1 MTVNSV
7 TGCKEVANLLH
18 KCGHGIS
25 YADIR
30 HLNKSWATRSNNKY
44 QIHNNQILPS
54 TFSSGRSSHVVID
67 NFDRKQHTIARSK
80 TKHYTNGVA
89 FQQRTSNPT
98 ELIWTQNIEKA

>member
-30 HLNKSWATRSNNKY
+30 HLNKSWANEVTINTKFITTKFFQVPFRLAGLHTLSLIISIGSNTLSLEAKLNTT
-44 QIHNNQILPS
+44 QMVLHFNNAPVIL
-54 TFSSGRSSHVVID
+54 
-67 NFDRKQHTIARSK
+67 
-80 TKHYTNGVA
+80 
-89 FQQRTSNPT
+89 
-98 ELIWTQNIEKA
+98 QN